1 MKKLQLFGVQ
11 SFSFRRMIG
20 RTKKLFALCAFLILF
35 VIQASSQVKQVFTEC
50 RTVVPPQ
57 AKAHETK
64 IAKQLAN
71 FTENF
76 IKQRTE
82 GVSSLSPVVVPVVI
96 HIVSMDDGT
105 GGIPVATVRLEII
118 NFVNTR
124 YASINVSFSECG
136 PVNYINSTAYYNLSG
151 DAEGN
156 AMSVAN
162 NVANVLNIYFVND
175 PNGACGWARFTVDL
189 PSDYIVIANG
199 CADNT
204 STLAHEIGH
213 YFDLYHTHETSFG
226 AECVNGTNCTTAGDL
241 LCDTPADPT
250 LTGNVSA
257 APGCSY
263 TGVGVDACSS
273 SPYTPSTH
281 NIMSYSQKQC
291 RDIFTAQ
298 QNAKILFTIA
308 NGRNY
313 LNYSCCVAPAISC
326 SSNITVNNTTGQCGA
341 VVNYP
346 AATATGNQPLTII
359 YSKAS
364 GSFFAV
370 GTTTVTATATN
381 SCGTASCTFNV
392 KVNDV
397 QLPTISC
404 PGNISVNNT
413 AGVCGAVV
421 TYTTP
426 VGTDICP
433 GAVTIRTAGL
443 ASGSTFPVG
452 TTTNTFKVTDAA
464 GNIATC
470 SFTVTVNDVQLP
482 TISCPGDISVN
493 NNAGVCGAVV
503 TYTTPVGTDICPGA
517 VTIRTAGL
525 ASGSTFPV
533 GTTTNTFKVTDAAGN
548 IANCSFTVTVT
559 DNENPVILAP
569 ALLSCF
575 EANNYGCSINLGTTA
590 SDNCGIQS
598 LSSDAPACFP
608 VGTTIVTWTATDIN
622 GNTSTATQAVTRN
635 PEININICAAITRT
649 IYRGTYAGVGPFGPQ
664 SINLSSTV
672 SGGVPGYTYSWSPTT
687 GLSNP
692 AIANPVAGP
701 LVTTTYVLTVTD
713 IKGCTR
719 SLNITIH
726 VLPLS
731 AAVCFNNGNNVKF
744 NVCHVPTEPPYTPN
758 NICIKGSAV
767 PAHLIPGSTGHHN
780 CTLGPCGQ
788 QLCFSTTS
796 ASAHKEITLTE
807 KVVEIKDDF
816 TVMAYPNP
824 STSDFSIQVISKSI
838 EPVTVRLLDVTG
850 LVKGIGINNSKTNII
865 KVGASLPKGTY
876 YAEVIQGANKQIV
889 KLIKLN

>member
-1 MKKLQLFGVQ
+1 MKRLQLFRVQ

-20 RTKKLFALCAFLILF
+20 RAKKLFALCAFLILF
-35 VIQASSQVKQVFTEC
+35 ITQSSSQVKPVFTEC

-57 AKAHETK
+57 AKAHESK
-64 IAKQLAN
+64 IAKQLAK

-76 IKQRTE
+76 LKQRTE
-82 GVSSLSPVVVPVVI
+82 AISSLSPVVVPVVI
-96 HIVSMDDGT
+96 HIVRMDDGT
-105 GGIPVATVRLEII
+105 GGIPVATVRSEII

-124 YASINVSFSECG
+124 YASISVSFSECG

-175 PNGACGWARFTVDL
+175 PEGACGWARFTVDL

-308 NGRNY
+308 NGRSY
-313 LNYSCCVAPAISC
+313 LNYACCVTPVISC
-326 SSNITVNNTTGQCGA
+326 PSNITVNNTTGQCGA
-341 VVNYP
+341 LVNYP
-346 AATATGNQPLTII
+346 AATATGNEPLTIT

-482 TISCPGDISVN
+482 TISCPGNISVN

-517 VTIRTAGL
+517 VTTQTAGL
-525 ASGSTFPV
+525 VSGSTFPV

-548 IANCSFTVTVT
+548 IANCSFTVAVT

-575 EANNYGCSINLGTTA
+575 EANNYGCSINLGATA

-672 SGGVPGYTYSWSPTT
+672 SGGVPGYTYSWAPTT

-692 AIANPVAGP
+692 AIANPVASP

-713 IKGCTR
+713 SKGCTR
-719 SLNITIH
+719 SLGIAIN

-796 ASAHKEITLTE
+796 ASAHREITSTE
-807 KVVEIKDDF
+807 KLVEIKDDF
-816 TVMAYPNP
+816 TVTAYPNP
-824 STSDFSIQVISKSI
+824 TTSDFSIQVISKSI
-838 EPVTVRLLDVTG
+838 EPVTVRLLDVAG
-850 LVKGIGINNSKTNII
+850 VVKGIGINTSKTNII

>member
-1 MKKLQLFGVQ
+1 MKRLQLFRVQ

-20 RTKKLFALCAFLILF
+20 RAKKLFALCAFLILF
-35 VIQASSQVKQVFTEC
+35 ITQSSSQVKPVFTEC

-57 AKAHETK
+57 AKAHESK

-76 IKQRTE
+76 LKQRTE
-82 GVSSLSPVVVPVVI
+82 AISSLSPVVVPVVI
-96 HIVSMDDGT
+96 HIVRMDDGT
-105 GGIPVATVRLEII
+105 GGIPVATVRSEII

-124 YASINVSFSECG
+124 YASISVSFSECG

-175 PNGACGWARFTVDL
+175 PEGACGWARFTVDL

-257 APGCSY
+257 APGCTY

-308 NGRNY
+308 NGRSY
-313 LNYSCCVAPAISC
+313 LNYACCVTPVISC
-326 SSNITVNNTTGQCGA
+326 PSNITINNTTGQCGTL
-341 VVNYP
+341 VNYP
-346 AATATGNQPLTII
+346 AATATGNEPLTIT

-381 SCGTASCTFNV
+381 SCGTASC
-392 KVNDV
+392 
-397 QLPTISC
+397 
-404 PGNISVNNT
+404 
-413 AGVCGAVV
+413 
-421 TYTTP
+421 
-426 VGTDICP
+426 
-433 GAVTIRTAGL
+433 
-443 ASGSTFPVG
+443 
-452 TTTNTFKVTDAA
+452 
-464 GNIATC
+464 
-470 SFTVTVNDVQLP
+470 SFIVTVNDVQLP

-517 VTIRTAGL
+517 VTTQTAGL
-525 ASGSTFPV
+525 VSGSTFPV

-548 IANCSFTVTVT
+548 IANCSFTVAVT

-575 EANNYGCSINLGTTA
+575 EANNYGCSINMGATA

-672 SGGVPGYTYSWSPTT
+672 SGGVPGYTYSWAPTT

-692 AIANPVAGP
+692 AIANPVASP

-713 IKGCTR
+713 SKGCTR
-719 SLNITIH
+719 SLGIAIN

-796 ASAHKEITLTE
+796 ASAHREITSTE
-807 KVVEIKDDF
+807 KLVEIKDDF
-816 TVMAYPNP
+816 TVTAYPNP
-824 STSDFSIQVISKSI
+824 TTSDFSIQVISKSI
-838 EPVTVRLLDVTG
+838 EPVTVRLLDVAG
-850 LVKGIGINNSKTNII
+850 VVKGIGINTSKTNII

>member
-1 MKKLQLFGVQ
+1 MKRLQLFRVQ

-20 RTKKLFALCAFLILF
+20 RAKKLFALCAFLILF
-35 VIQASSQVKQVFTEC
+35 ITQSSSQVKPVFTEC

-57 AKAHETK
+57 AKAHESK
-64 IAKQLAN
+64 IAKQLAK

-76 IKQRTE
+76 LKQRTE
-82 GVSSLSPVVVPVVI
+82 AISSLSPVVVPVVI
-96 HIVSMDDGT
+96 HIVRMDDGT
-105 GGIPVATVRLEII
+105 GGIPVATVRSEII

-124 YASINVSFSECG
+124 YASISVSFSECG

-175 PNGACGWARFTVDL
+175 PEGACGWARFTVDL

-308 NGRNY
+308 NGRSY
-313 LNYSCCVAPAISC
+313 LNYACCVTPVISC
-326 SSNITVNNTTGQCGA
+326 PSNITVNNTTGQCGA
-341 VVNYP
+341 LVNYP
-346 AATATGNQPLTII
+346 AATATGNEPLTIT

-433 GAVTIRTAGL
+433 GAVTTQTAGL
-443 ASGSTFPVG
+443 V
-452 TTTNTFKVTDAA
+452 
-464 GNIATC
+464 
-470 SFTVTVNDVQLP
+470 
-482 TISCPGDISVN
+482 
-493 NNAGVCGAVV
+493 
-503 TYTTPVGTDICPGA
+503 
-517 VTIRTAGL
+517 
-525 ASGSTFPV
+525 SGSTFPV

-548 IANCSFTVTVT
+548 IANCSFTVAVT

-575 EANNYGCSINLGTTA
+575 EANNYGCSINLGATA

-672 SGGVPGYTYSWSPTT
+672 SGGVPGYTYSWAPTT

-692 AIANPVAGP
+692 AIANPVASP

-713 IKGCTR
+713 SKGCTR
-719 SLNITIH
+719 SLGIAIN

-796 ASAHKEITLTE
+796 ASAHREITSTK

-816 TVMAYPNP
+816 TVTAYPNP
-824 STSDFSIQVISKSI
+824 TTSDFSIQVISKSI
-838 EPVTVRLLDVTG
+838 EPVTVRLLDVAG
-850 LVKGIGINNSKTNII
+850 VVKGVGINNSKTNII